1 MRENPKPYELYRHFK
16 GNLYQ
21 IITLATDSEDGRP
34 LVVYQ
39 ALYGDYRVYVRD
51 LAMFMSETD
60 HEKYPDVTQQYRFE
74 RVQCSDAEPAQEYHE
89 GREYKPE
96 RGMQAE
102 KSEQAAESEELA
114 GSPETERVA
123 EPDCEGNVSQITAPE
138 DFVLD
143 PAVVQYLDAA
153 GIEERLNIL
162 TSVHH
167 RITAEMLATMAVASD
182 IELEEAP
189 LEEQYQS
196 LKNCLLT
203 KRKFEKVR
211 VF

>member
-1 MRENPKPYELYRHFK
+1 M
-16 GNLYQ
+16 
-21 IITLATDSEDGRP
+21 
-34 LVVYQ
+34 
-39 ALYGDYRVYVRD
+39 
-51 LAMFMSETD
+51 
-60 HEKYPDVTQQYRFE
+60 
-74 RVQCSDAEPAQEYHE
+74 
-89 GREYKPE
+89 
-96 RGMQAE
+96 
-102 KSEQAAESEELA
+102 
-114 GSPETERVA
+114 A